1 MRRMTRSPSLF
12 AIFSRRR
19 ARYTG
24 LAAAAILSVSGTA
37 TAFAESGSAD
47 LLLGDLGGLRP
58 FIGQYG
64 VTLDL
69 SETSEVFGNLTGGLR
84 RSFDTAGLTTVA
96 LDLDT
101 QKAFGW
107 FGGTLHASALQIH
120 GINVSARNLGVLQT
134 ISNIDADRSTR
145 LWELWYQ
152 QKFPSGKADLKIGQQ
167 AIDQDFLVSDYAGLF
182 INAMNGFPALP
193 SNDLYAGAPV
203 YPLSSLGL
211 RLRAQPTARWTV
223 LVGVFD
229 DNPPGG
235 PFLDDSQIRDGE
247 ASGTRFNLG
256 TGALFLGEVQYHAA
270 HPPLPAGRA
279 ANLPGTWKLGLWAD
293 TGPFPDQRFDTEGLS
308 LAAPGSTGA
317 ARLHRGN
324 FSLYGIIDQTVW
336 QPDPKAARA
345 LGVFVRAMG
354 APADRNLVDFTLNAG
369 VDQKAPL
376 PGRADDEAGISY
388 GLAHVSGRAA
398 ALDRDRA
405 FFAGMPFPVRSSE
418 QIVEITYLW
427 QVTPWWQMQPDFQYV
442 FNPGSGIANP
452 DDPARRVHDEAV
464 LGLRTRIAF

>member
-1 MRRMTRSPSLF
+1 
-12 AIFSRRR
+12 
-19 ARYTG
+19 
-24 LAAAAILSVSGTA
+24 
-37 TAFAESGSAD
+37 
-47 LLLGDLGGLRP
+47 
-58 FIGQYG
+58 
-64 VTLDL
+64 
-69 SETSEVFGNLTGGLR
+69 
-84 RSFDTAGLTTVA
+84 
-96 LDLDT
+96 
-101 QKAFGW
+101 
-107 FGGTLHASALQIH
+107 
-120 GINVSARNLGVLQT
+120 
-134 ISNIDADRSTR
+134 
-145 LWELWYQ
+145 
-152 QKFPSGKADLKIGQQ
+152 
-167 AIDQDFLVSDYAGLF
+167 
-182 INAMNGFPALP
+182 
-193 SNDLYAGAPV
+193 
-203 YPLSSLGL
+203 
-211 RLRAQPTARWTV
+211 
-223 LVGVFD
+223 
-229 DNPPGG
+229 
-235 PFLDDSQIRDGE
+235 
-247 ASGTRFNLG
+247 
-256 TGALFLGEVQYHAA
+256 
-270 HPPLPAGRA
+270 LPAGRA
-279 ANLPGTWKLGLWAD
+279 ANLPGTYKLGLWAD

-354 APADRNLVDFTLNAG
+354 APADRNLVDFSLNAG
-369 VDQKAPL
+369 VDLKAPL

-405 FFAGMPFPVRSSE
+405 FFAGMPFPVCSSE